1 MTNKRSNRSVQPL
14 QSISPISEAHDH
26 DIIVSTREIFLH
38 GYGDDEEDAG
48 VDYRSSN
55 RFLKNLKIL
64 ESINNKPIT
73 IHQYSIGGEW
83 ESGMMI
89 YDAIQQ
95 SAASFIFICH
105 GIAASMGSIVPQAV
119 HNKGVRLTM
128 PNCYWLIHEG
138 EQAMSGTVKQFQSY
152 YEFSRLS
159 KFQMYDIYT
168 EVCHESSTHF
178 KNMTKSKVRNF
189 IKRKLESKEDW
200 WLVAE
205 DAIKYGFVDGILGS
219 EKYKSIG
226 QIRRDLV

>member
-1 MTNKRSNRSVQPL
+1 MANKNNSHSL
-14 QSISPISEAHDH
+14 HSTSPISEAHEN

-38 GYGDDEEDAG
+38 GCLDDEEDSG
-48 VDYRSSN
+48 IDCRVSN

-64 ESINNKPIT
+64 ESINNQPIT

-95 SAASFIFICH
+95 SSASFIFICH
-105 GIAASMGSIVPQAV
+105 GLAASMGSIIPQSIY
-119 HNKGVRLTM
+119 NKGIRLTM

-159 KFQMYDIYT
+159 KSQMYAIYT
-168 EVCHESSTHF
+168 EVCHETGAHF
-178 KNMTKSKVRNF
+178 EDMSMSKIKSFLR
-189 IKRKLESKEDW
+189 RKLESKEDW
-200 WLVAE
+200 WLTAE
-205 DAIKYGFVDGILGS
+205 EAVLYGFVDGIVGA
-219 EKYKSIG
+219 EKYKSMTAIKKH
-226 QIRRDLV
+226 LV